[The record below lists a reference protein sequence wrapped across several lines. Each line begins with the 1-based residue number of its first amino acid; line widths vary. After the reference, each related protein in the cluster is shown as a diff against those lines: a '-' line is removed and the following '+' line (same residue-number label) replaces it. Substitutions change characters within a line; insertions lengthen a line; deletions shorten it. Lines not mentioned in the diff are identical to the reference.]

1 MPFFNQSQ
9 VKGGKTMPR
18 KFLLLLLALTLPL
31 TIFFSTQSTYA
42 ALPDTPID
50 APYSNVPFS
59 DPHNMPEWAFR
70 PDTSCSLTIH
80 ASVSQTGAEQEGT
93 YVEGQT
99 IPEDAFPLQGA
110 VYSVWRIGDV
120 EQLVIENTLGMYV
133 CHMSEEFLQ
142 LARSFSDISLCELYM
157 DGEAFY
163 PVSDLQDSMDAVINE
178 DEDAL
183 VRLVSE
189 TGTAMTPTDEDG
201 NTRADGLSV
210 GLYILA
216 MTEVPEDTGAQIL
229 RGQAPSLVLLPQ
241 LNPAAYVGEGE
252 VRDPEN
258 LWLYDICIYPK
269 NQALKSGKKI
279 LLPDSSCT
287 SDDRETGST
296 ISYASYINLPILAMT
311 EVPEDTGA
319 QILRGQAPSLV
330 LLPQLN
336 PAAYVGEGE
345 VRDPENLWLYDICI
359 YPKNQALKSG
369 KKILLPDSSC
379 TSDDRETGSTI
390 SYASY
395 INLPVLGDGG
405 NFDHISMEDN
415 MSNGLSQAEIKQVAY
430 GPWVPEESLTGQSFD
445 SLHELTRDAD
455 YSFSPGPHGFSLEL
469 TGQGLNKVNQFSA
482 NAGLYVIYDTALDE
496 TAPVGTAGAAVNES
510 VWTVSTD
517 RTAAFYTLP
526 PSQTSLTAYGIYLHK
541 KGLNDASRAC
551 FEIRRGTQLLF
562 FTQTDAGVYTVSG
575 TDPGNGL
582 ISSLHPAPDG
592 QLLLLGLDSE
602 SYTFEETATEPGH
615 SLLALPFTVTL
626 TGRFGLGGPLEKA
639 ELTIGQKSPIPLS
652 LSESNTGIAE
662 LSITN
667 EGVIAPL
674 KTGDNSY
681 IFVAAYIMV
690 FGLLL
695 LTALLIKKRRMNRT
709 AGGTDSEG
717 TSV

>member
-296 ISYASYINLPILAMT
+296 ISYASYINLPI
-311 EVPEDTGA
+311 
-319 QILRGQAPSLV
+319 
-330 LLPQLN
+330 
-336 PAAYVGEGE
+336 
-345 VRDPENLWLYDICI
+345 
-359 YPKNQALKSG
+359 
-369 KKILLPDSSC
+369 
-379 TSDDRETGSTI
+379 
-390 SYASY
+390 
-395 INLPVLGDGG
+395 LGDGG

>member
-42 ALPDTPID
+42 ALPDTPIA

-99 IPEDAFPLQGA
+99 IPEDASPLQGA

-142 LARSFSDISLCELYM
+142 LARRFSDISLCELYM

-163 PVSDLQDSMDAVINE
+163 PVSDLQDIMDAVINE

-210 GLYILA
+210 GLYVLA

-229 RGQAPSLVLLPQ
+229 RGQAPSLILLPQ

-252 VRDPEN
+252 VRDP
-258 LWLYDICIYPK
+258 D
-269 NQALKSGKKI
+269 
-279 LLPDSSCT
+279 
-287 SDDRETGST
+287 
-296 ISYASYINLPILAMT
+296 
-311 EVPEDTGA
+311 
-319 QILRGQAPSLV
+319 
-330 LLPQLN
+330 
-336 PAAYVGEGE
+336 
-345 VRDPENLWLYDICI
+345 NLWLYDICI

-510 VWTVSTD
+510 AWTVSTD

-562 FTQTDAGVYTVSG
+562 FTQTDAGIYTVSG
-575 TDPGNGL
+575 TDPGDGL

-626 TGRFGLGGPLEKA
+626 TGRFGLGGSLEKA

-695 LTALLIKKRRMNRT
+695 LTALLIKKRRMSRT

>member
-42 ALPDTPID
+42 ALPDTPIA

-133 CHMSEEFLQ
+133 YHMSEEFLQ
-142 LARSFSDISLCELYM
+142 LARRFSDISLCELYM

-163 PVSDLQDSMDAVINE
+163 PVSDLQDIMDAVINE

-210 GLYILA
+210 GLY
-216 MTEVPEDTGAQIL
+216 V
-229 RGQAPSLVLLPQ
+229 
-241 LNPAAYVGEGE
+241 
-252 VRDPEN
+252 
-258 LWLYDICIYPK
+258 
-269 NQALKSGKKI
+269 
-279 LLPDSSCT
+279 
-287 SDDRETGST
+287 
-296 ISYASYINLPILAMT
+296 LAMT

-510 VWTVSTD
+510 AWTVSTD

-562 FTQTDAGVYTVSG
+562 FTKTDAGVYTVSG
-575 TDPGNGL
+575 TDPGDGL

-626 TGRFGLGGPLEKA
+626 TGRFGLGGSLEKA
-639 ELTIGQKSPIPLS
+639 ELTIGQRSPIPLS

-667 EGVIAPL
+667 EGVIASL

>member
-1 MPFFNQSQ
+1 M
-9 VKGGKTMPR
+9 GGKTMPR
-18 KFLLLLLALTLPL
+18 KFLLLLLTLTLPL

-42 ALPDTPID
+42 ARPDVPIA
-50 APYSNVPFS
+50 APYSNMPLC
-59 DPHNMPEWAFR
+59 DRQNLPEWAFR

-93 YVEGQT
+93 YADDQN
-99 IPEDAFPLQGA
+99 IPEDASPLQGA

-120 EQLVIENTLGMYV
+120 EQLVIENTLGLYV
-133 CHMSEEFLQ
+133 YHMSEEFLQ
-142 LARSFSDISLCELYM
+142 LARRFSDISLCELYK
-157 DGEAFY
+157 DGETFY
-163 PVSDLQDSMDAVINE
+163 PVSDLQGIMDAVINE

-189 TGTAMTPTDEDG
+189 TGTAMTPTDENG
-201 NTRADGLSV
+201 NTRADGLPV
-210 GLYILA
+210 GLYVLA
-216 MTEVPEDTGAQIL
+216 VTEVPRDTDAQIL
-229 RGQAPSLVLLPQ
+229 RSQAPSLVLLPQ
-241 LNPAAYVGEGE
+241 INPAAYVAEGE
-252 VRDPEN
+252 VRDPET
-258 LWLYDICIYPK
+258 LWLYDICVYPK

-296 ISYASYINLPILAMT
+296 
-311 EVPEDTGA
+311 V
-319 QILRGQAPSLV
+319 
-330 LLPQLN
+330 
-336 PAAYVGEGE
+336 
-345 VRDPENLWLYDICI
+345 
-359 YPKNQALKSG
+359 
-369 KKILLPDSSC
+369 
-379 TSDDRETGSTI
+379 

-415 MSNGLSQAEIKQVAY
+415 MSNGLSQAEIKQVVY
-430 GPWVPEESLTGQSFD
+430 GPWIPEDSLTGQSFD
-445 SLHELTRDAD
+445 HLHELIRDTD
-455 YSFSPGPHGFSLEL
+455 YSISPGPHGFSLEL
-469 TGQGLNKVNQFSA
+469 TGPGLNKVNLFSE
-482 NAGLYVIYDTALDE
+482 NAGLYVLYDATLDE

-510 VWTVSTD
+510 AWSVSTD

-551 FEIRRGTQLLF
+551 FEIRRNTQLLF
-562 FTQTDAGVYTVSG
+562 FAQSDAGVYTVSG
-575 TDPGNGL
+575 TDPGDGL
-582 ISSLHPAPDG
+582 TSSLHPAPDG

-615 SLLALPFTVTL
+615 SLLALPFTITL
-626 TGRFGLGGPLEKA
+626 TGRFGLGGSLEKA
-639 ELTIGQKSPIPLS
+639 ELAIGQKSLIPLS

-681 IFVAAYIMV
+681 IFVAAYIMA

-695 LTALLIKKRRMNRT
+695 LAALLIKKRRMDRT
-709 AGGTDSEG
+709 AGGTDSES

>member
-142 LARSFSDISLCELYM
+142 LARRFSDISLCELYM

-210 GLYILA
+210 GLY
-216 MTEVPEDTGAQIL
+216 V
-229 RGQAPSLVLLPQ
+229 
-241 LNPAAYVGEGE
+241 
-252 VRDPEN
+252 
-258 LWLYDICIYPK
+258 
-269 NQALKSGKKI
+269 
-279 LLPDSSCT
+279 
-287 SDDRETGST
+287 
-296 ISYASYINLPILAMT
+296 LAMT

-575 TDPGNGL
+575 TDPGDGL

>member
-18 KFLLLLLALTLPL
+18 KFLLLLLALTLLL

-42 ALPDTPID
+42 ALLDTPIA

-59 DPHNMPEWAFR
+59 DPHKMPEWAFR
-70 PDTSCSLTIH
+70 PDASCSLTIH

-99 IPEDAFPLQGA
+99 IPEDASPLQGA

-142 LARSFSDISLCELYM
+142 LARRFSDISLCELYM

-163 PVSDLQDSMDAVINE
+163 PVSDLQDIMDAVINE

-210 GLYILA
+210 GLYVLA

-229 RGQAPSLVLLPQ
+229 RGQAPSLILLPQ

-252 VRDPEN
+252 VRDP
-258 LWLYDICIYPK
+258 D
-269 NQALKSGKKI
+269 
-279 LLPDSSCT
+279 
-287 SDDRETGST
+287 
-296 ISYASYINLPILAMT
+296 
-311 EVPEDTGA
+311 
-319 QILRGQAPSLV
+319 
-330 LLPQLN
+330 
-336 PAAYVGEGE
+336 
-345 VRDPENLWLYDICI
+345 NLWLYDICI

-510 VWTVSTD
+510 AWTVSTD

-562 FTQTDAGVYTVSG
+562 FTQTDAGIYTVSG
-575 TDPGNGL
+575 TDPGDGL

-626 TGRFGLGGPLEKA
+626 TGRFGLGGSLEKA

-695 LTALLIKKRRMNRT
+695 LTALLIKKRRMSRT

>member
-142 LARSFSDISLCELYM
+142 LARRFSDISLCELYM

-210 GLYILA
+210 GLY
-216 MTEVPEDTGAQIL
+216 
-229 RGQAPSLVLLPQ
+229 
-241 LNPAAYVGEGE
+241 
-252 VRDPEN
+252 
-258 LWLYDICIYPK
+258 
-269 NQALKSGKKI
+269 
-279 LLPDSSCT
+279 
-287 SDDRETGST
+287 
-296 ISYASYINLPILAMT
+296 ILAMT

-575 TDPGNGL
+575 TDPGDGL

-626 TGRFGLGGPLEKA
+626 TGRFGLGGSLEKA